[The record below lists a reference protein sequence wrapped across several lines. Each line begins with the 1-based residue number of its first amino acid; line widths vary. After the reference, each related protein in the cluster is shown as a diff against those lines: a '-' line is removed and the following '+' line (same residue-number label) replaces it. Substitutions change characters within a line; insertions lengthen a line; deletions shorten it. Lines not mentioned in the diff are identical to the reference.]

1 MSHDISRRNFVTGAA
16 TMAGVAAMA
25 SVATG
30 ALAEEA
36 SEHGEAVDPGSAG
49 GFTAEGSD
57 SMRNTPIE
65 TSWLTAPDPISDD
78 QISETV
84 DADVVVVGCGVA
96 GLTAAR
102 AAAEQGVK
110 TICIEKATSYQYRS
124 GQYGIYNS
132 TVQQENGITF
142 DVKAAIN
149 DLMKEMGYRPDQ
161 RVWNLYAQYS
171 GEAFDWFL
179 APTNGDYD
187 FIPMDA
193 LTYDTS
199 RITLQP
205 THFPAPEAYDVTK
218 EYSPTYP
225 EATLSFIPDQGGI
238 MEVNYQAA
246 LEAGVEFR
254 FSTWARQLVR
264 PNNEGRVQGVICQDI
279 DGNYIKVNAAKGV
292 IMAAGDYGSNAD
304 MVKYY
309 CGGRTYSAMWMNM
322 DAAGNPTNIGE
333 GQQMG
338 MWIGAKM
345 EDGPHAPMTHTLGGA
360 LGCDAFFLANT
371 DGKRFCNE
379 DVAGQQLSTQIY
391 RQPGD
396 IAIQIFDDNYPDQV
410 GLMGCAH
417 GSVNHIVDESENP
430 HLEGYGMTI
439 GRTSISSREEVEG
452 NCIAI
457 ADTLEDLVAQLDL
470 TDEARQNMLD
480 SIARYNELCAKGV
493 DEDFGKTSSRM
504 FPIETPPFYAT
515 QIGAGAM
522 LVCLGGLMIDPETLQ
537 VIDYDYQPIE
547 GLYAAGNNMGG
558 RILQDYP
565 VTIGGVSHATALT
578 FGYLSGK
585 AAAGAWPTADGE
597 VSAADSAA
605 AEA

>member
-1 MSHDISRRNFVTGAA
+1 M
-16 TMAGVAAMA
+16 
-25 SVATG
+25 
-30 ALAEEA
+30 
-36 SEHGEAVDPGSAG
+36 
-49 GFTAEGSD
+49 
-57 SMRNTPIE
+57 
-65 TSWLTAPDPISDD
+65 
-78 QISETV
+78 
-84 DADVVVVGCGVA
+84 
-96 GLTAAR
+96 
-102 AAAEQGVK
+102 
-110 TICIEKATSYQYRS
+110 
-124 GQYGIYNS
+124 
-132 TVQQENGITF
+132 
-142 DVKAAIN
+142 
-149 DLMKEMGYRPDQ
+149 
-161 RVWNLYAQYS
+161 
-171 GEAFDWFL
+171 
-179 APTNGDYD
+179 
-187 FIPMDA
+187 
-193 LTYDTS
+193 
-199 RITLQP
+199 
-205 THFPAPEAYDVTK
+205 TK

-264 PNNEGRVQGVICQDI
+264 PTTR
-279 DGNYIKVNAAKGV
+279 AACRASSARTSTATTSRSTQPWASSWRPV
-292 IMAAGDYGSNAD
+292 TTGSNAD

-480 SIARYNELCAKGV
+480 SIARYNELCAKASTR
-493 DEDFGKTSSRM
+493 TSAR
-504 FPIETPPFYAT
+504 PP
-515 QIGAGAM
+515 
-522 LVCLGGLMIDPETLQ
+522 
-537 VIDYDYQPIE
+537 
-547 GLYAAGNNMGG
+547 AACS
-558 RILQDYP
+558 P
-565 VTIGGVSHATALT
+565 
-578 FGYLSGK
+578 
-585 AAAGAWPTADGE
+585 
-597 VSAADSAA
+597 
-605 AEA
+605 